1 MIKCISLIFI
11 LAFSCQSMF
20 ACKCESIDDIKDEF
34 KATDVIVH
42 GKVIS
47 KEYVTFLSTL
57 NKKGLRRINS
67 KNTLEEERQDSLYS
81 KDILKIG
88 MEILYTYK
96 GKKIK
101 KNIIIYTSRLS
112 GACGYRGFNLGEE
125 YQVYLS
131 KNCYFRFIYKNASLD
146 NSSYNGYWTNI
157 CTRTSQFSSEEDR
170 NLKSLMN

>member
-1 MIKCISLIFI
+1 MTKYIFI
-11 LAFSCQSMF
+11 LYFLIFNYQSVF
-20 ACKCESIDDIKDEF
+20 ACKCESVDDIKTEF
-34 KATDVIVH
+34 NSTDVIVR

-47 KEYVTFLSTL
+47 KEYVTFISTL
-57 NKKGLRRINS
+57 NKKGLKKINS
-67 KNTLEEERQDSLYS
+67 NNALDNDKKELLKN
-81 KDILKIG
+81 KDILKI
-88 MEILYTYK
+88 EIEVLYTYK

-131 KNCYFRFIYKNASLD
+131 KNCYFGFIYKNESLD

>member
-1 MIKCISLIFI
+1 MIKYISLIFI
-11 LAFSCQSMF
+11 LIFSCQSIF

-34 KATDVIVH
+34 NATDVIVY

-47 KEYVTFLSTL
+47 KEYVTFSSTL

-101 KNIIIYTSRLS
+101 KKIIIYTSRLS

-131 KNCYFRFIYKNASLD
+131 KNCYFGFIYKNASLD